1 MISTIASAVRTIK
14 APKVR
19 IKVKEK
25 NHQCKEEKRA
35 NLKLSLQLHFW
46 IFFTPS
52 MWQTTWLTAVH
63 TLIPVSHRPC
73 GGTMTLWAASCHKAA
88 QSKQLHQAA
97 AEKFRKLCDHVNL
110 TRKNTLAHKKQVV
123 EFPRNICLRFSPIKP
138 LLFFQ
143 SHEKKIYY

>member
-1 MISTIASAVRTIK
+1 
-14 APKVR
+14 
-19 IKVKEK
+19 
-25 NHQCKEEKRA
+25 
-35 NLKLSLQLHFW
+35 
-46 IFFTPS
+46 

-123 EFPRNICLRFSPIKP
+123 EFPRNICLRFSSIKP
-138 LLFFQ
+138 LLFFKVMKRKYITSSLIIQ
-143 SHEKKIYY
+143 IMNLNEYMNSSAKASHFNQHSSTVFKLTVHFWLTNFYCKCCVLC